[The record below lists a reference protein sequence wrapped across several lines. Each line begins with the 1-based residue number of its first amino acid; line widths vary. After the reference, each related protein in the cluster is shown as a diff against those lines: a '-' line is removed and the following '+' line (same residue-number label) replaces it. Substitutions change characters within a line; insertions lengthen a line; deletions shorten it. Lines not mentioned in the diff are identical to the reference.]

1 MGAGVRDGA
10 EEAGATRRARSL
22 PSGDTVLIVDDDKG
36 VLEVASKVL
45 SRGGYEVIPA
55 EGGVEE
61 LAKLDAV
68 AGAISLLLT
77 DMVMPGM
84 NGRELSDELSVR
96 YPDIPILF
104 MSAYTE
110 DEVLLQGLRLSEVNF
125 IPKPF
130 TVEGLRAKVRL
141 VIDQAKG

>member
-1 MGAGVRDGA
+1 
-10 EEAGATRRARSL
+10 
-22 PSGDTVLIVDDDKG
+22 VLIVDDDKG